1 MSDINIEYLKKR
13 LQIKISRYERE
24 ILICYVKNEIAKLE
38 ITLNNLKQI
47 IENEQSKTSN
57 KSVS

>member
-1 MSDINIEYLKKR
+1 MSDSTIEYLQKR

-38 ITLNNLKQI
+38 TTLNNLKQL
-47 IENEQSKTSN
+47 IENEN
-57 KSVS
+57 KRNKK